1 MPNYREGTQP
11 QPSTENWIKD
21 LLSMTLPTRA
31 QQDPVLP
38 TANPSHQEA
47 SQASY
52 PHPSEARR
60 MKATITEN

>member
-1 MPNYREGTQP
+1 MPNYREGTQLNL
-11 QPSTENWIKD
+11 SAENWIKD

-47 SQASY
+47 LQASY